1 MWQPF
6 VGGRSGRYATTDDRW
21 MRTPRRPMADAHR
34 SGARAHRQLCSDA
47 LSVDHEPPIPAP
59 LAGGRRARGWLA
71 PERDLRTLY
80 HRHFGDRRK
89 ERQLFSTG
97 SFFLTFATVRAITHA
112 IRAERGPFR
121 NITPGGR
128 HIHHMTFGITGLLTV
143 GYLWLLEV
151 GVDEQ
156 RRGSRITSAVYGS
169 GAALTLDEFALWLN
183 LEDDYWT
190 KQGRESIDAIVLFG
204 SLLTLSVLGRG
215 FFADALRGRGAAR
228 PLPPSNPL
236 NGAG

>member
-1 MWQPF
+1 MPA
-6 VGGRSGRYATTDDRW
+6 RSPTSNG
-21 MRTPRRPMADAHR
+21 HR
-34 SGARAHRQLCSDA
+34 ASHQRASKH
-47 LSVDHEPPIPAP
+47 
-59 LAGGRRARGWLA
+59 
-71 PERDLRTLY
+71 DLRSLY
-80 HRHFGDRRK
+80 YKHFGDRRK

-97 SFFLTFATVRAITHA
+97 AFFVTFATVRGITHA

-128 HIHHMTFGITGLLTV
+128 HIHHMTFGIAGLLSV

-151 GVDEQ
+151 GIDER
-156 RRGSRITSAVYGS
+156 RRGSRITSAAYGS

-204 SLLTLSVLGRG
+204 SLLTMSVLGKG
-215 FFADALRGRGAAR
+215 FFAELLHRQRRSTATTVR
-228 PLPPSNPL
+228 PST
-236 NGAG
+236 